1 MYQHH
6 IILKT
11 ADQLDPTQALAWYK
25 AVKEFGPESIV
36 FNYSHGDHS
45 VAMEY
50 GVCDCDEFA
59 HCYTVPLTRDLTES
73 ETQFIINAW
82 EYLFPL
88 DFDIEISNQYD
99 DQKDYDISLDEEIA
113 SRAVTDMKKWHHNR
127 WVSEM
132 SSAGWRTGAYFSE
145 SNKTHPAL
153 RDWDSLPESHR
164 RSPEFTD
171 KEVVAWLRR
180 NKSI

>member
-11 ADQLDPTQALAWYK
+11 NYPLDPMQSIDWYTT
-25 AVKEFGPESIV
+25 VKEFGPEQVV

-50 GVCDCDEFA
+50 GVCDCTEFA
-59 HCYTVPLTRDLTES
+59 HCYTVPLVRDLTEG
-73 ETQFIINAW
+73 ETQFILLAW
-82 EYLFPL
+82 EHKFAD

-99 DQKDYDISLDEEIA
+99 DQKDFEIEIDEGVT

-132 SSAGWRTGAYFSE
+132 SSTGWRVGSYFSE

-164 RSPEFTD
+164 RSPEFSN
-171 KEVVAWLRR
+171 KEIMEWLRR
-180 NKSI
+180 NRSI